1 MAKKDFSAASTGRVY
16 QQISDATAE
25 PETQEA
31 QRYTDAEA
39 QEAKLQMK
47 TQGKKGLKAARINMA
62 FAPDTYDYIRIM
74 AQAKGIS
81 ITEFVNQLIRQHMEE
96 PGNLEAY
103 PDTSA
108 HSQVASAKLRKSY
121 DATAYLFVQA
131 YRVLPSV

>member
-25 PETQEA
+25 PEAQET

-81 ITEFVNQLIRQHMEE
+81 ITEFVNQIIRQHMEE

-103 PDTSA
+103 GKAQTIID
-108 HSQVASAKLRKSY
+108 QLRS
-121 DATAYLFVQA
+121 L
-131 YRVLPSV
+131 